1 MKQLKYIVIALF
13 GVVLFSCSEDDTPQI
28 EDHFLSK
35 EIPNEPVNANYS
47 VGAFYKSFSWNSG
60 VVEVPVAGKYVS
72 NTGDKDAYA
81 KHVTQAATGGIDY
94 FIFGFRSA
102 NVANDNTN
110 DKKFI
115 DILQTAPNALQQ
127 KFALSYSFNSMA
139 LSNTR
144 RIETAPS
151 KVPVFLNDFMLM
163 LPYFKAP
170 NYMKVDGKCVVYI
183 NGAHNLYSN
192 NNAALY
198 QQLRTQMTAQGIE
211 LFIIGNQVEWTPPLR
226 YDFRF
231 VNGVDAVTHSTYNNI
246 AAEQYDRNYFFAK
259 YCNEAWGYSKTR
271 LLDFELE
278 YVPTIS
284 PSYSKRIVTPSDKN
298 YVFPKNV
305 DYFESICNVARRAS
319 GSHKL
324 VLVDSFN
331 DWNIDTQLESS
342 VSYGDTYLSVLKKE
356 FKIK

>member
-13 GVVLFSCSEDDTPQI
+13 GVVLFSCSEDDAPQI

-35 EIPNEPVNANYS
+35 EIPFEPVNDNYS
-47 VGAFYKSFSWNSG
+47 VGAFYKSFTFNSG
-60 VVEVPVAGKYVS
+60 VVEVPTAGKYVS
-72 NTGDKDAYA
+72 NTGDAIAYE
-81 KHVTQAATGGIDY
+81 KHVKQAAAGGLDY

-102 NVANDNTN
+102 NLAADNANDI
-110 DKKFI
+110 KFI
-115 DILQTAPNALQQ
+115 NTLQTAPNALEQ
-127 KFALSYSFNSMA
+127 KFALNYSFSTMA
-139 LSNTR
+139 LSDLR
-144 RIETAPS
+144 RIEAAPS

-183 NGAHNLYSN
+183 SSAHNLYSN
-192 NNAALY
+192 NNAELY
-198 QQLRTQMTAQGIE
+198 KQLRTQMTAQGIE
-211 LFIIGNQVEWTPPLR
+211 LFIIGNQQEWTPPLR

-246 AAEQYDRNYFFAK
+246 PAEQYDRNYFFAK
-259 YCNEAWGYSKTR
+259 FCNEAWGYSKTR
-271 LLDFELE
+271 LLDFNLE

-284 PSYSKRIVTPSDKN
+284 PSYNKRIVTPSDKN

-305 DYFESICNVARRAS
+305 PYFESICNVARRAS

-331 DWNIDTQLESS
+331 DWNIDTQLEAS
-342 VSYGDTYLSVLKKE
+342 VSYGETYLAVLKKE
-356 FKIK
+356 FKK